1 MEILKSNKGI
11 ALILALILGLVSV
24 AFLTGIFLMISTGA
38 RMSGIERSYT
48 AAVEAARG
56 GATLTCR
63 YLRRGI
69 TNSQLAEAAEKGWL
83 TVDWDCLQVKR
94 SKATDDWAW
103 WGCAEG
109 CETNDTLSS
118 IETCYDFYMMA
129 GTYKLYSKVIDTKK
143 FTTETGDTGYIY
155 TVHVLSKS
163 TQDPNDKAWITFLYR
178 VEP

>member
-69 TNSQLAEAAEKGWL
+69 TNSQLAEAGWL
-83 TVDWDCLQVKR
+83 TVRDSDCLQAKR
-94 SKATDDWAW
+94 SEATDDWPS
-103 WGCAEG
+103 WGCDAG

-118 IETCYDFYMMA
+118 IETCFDFYMMA
-129 GTYKLYSKVIDTKK
+129 GPYELYSKVIDTKK
-143 FTTETGDTGYIY
+143 FTTATGDTGYIY

-178 VEP
+178 VKP